1 MNKYTHNTHKTHILK
16 KFLCGDNYCT
26 YTCKNLHF
34 V

>member
-1 MNKYTHNTHKTHILK
+1 MNKYTHKTHILK